1 MQTNEIIFSVLNV
14 LLLVGLLYSMHDTWR
29 RTIGLFSGAV
39 FASSSCYH
47 ILFGEG
53 SVDDYDAGSW
63 LWLTNTYE
71 VTVMTTYVVFMIL
84 YMYSSWPNHV
94 LFVVN
99 LVYGAYA
106 CVIFYALPSSPV
118 LFNTLGMSLG
128 ILWCIE
134 RILTNHGSNDSDD
147 DESSNL
153 LA

>member
-1 MQTNEIIFSVLNV
+1 MQTNEIVFSICDA
-14 LLLVGLLYSMHDTWR
+14 LLILFIVYKMHVTWR
-29 RTIGLFSGAV
+29 RTLGLFSGAV

-128 ILWCIE
+128 IIWCIE
-134 RILTNHGSNDSDD
+134 RIFTNNGSNVPEDE
-147 DESSNL
+147 ESSTL
-153 LA
+153 IA